1 MKTLFKSS
9 KAFHLLVFGTIAVL
23 LGCGNPAEKVAEKT
37 AEAIAEQA
45 TGQKV
50 DIDQSA
56 GTIEIKTE
64 QGDYT
69 VKTEFQTWPDDMPKE
84 VPQIK
89 EGKITSVV
97 KSTAPEGASWTVYYE
112 GLNVSTLESYETQL
126 KRAGFKT
133 ALFKMDDGG
142 SVSGEKGKVT
152 VSCFFTGGTVVLTAF
167 QAK

>member
-1 MKTLFKSS
+1 MKTLHKSS
-9 KAFHLLVFGTIAVL
+9 KAFYFLALVTAAVQ
-23 LGCGNPAEKVAEKT
+23 LGCGNPAETAAEKT
-37 AEAIAEQA
+37 VETMVEQA

-50 DIDQSA
+50 DIDQNA
-56 GTIEIKTE
+56 GTLEIKTE

-69 VKTEFQTWPDDMPKE
+69 VKTEAQTWPDDMPKD
-84 VPQIK
+84 VPPIK

-126 KRAGFKT
+126 KKAGFKT

-152 VSCFFTGGTVVLTAF
+152 VSCFLTAGNIVLTAF